1 MFVPFGRP
9 QGWLP
14 VRFSTGT
21 APATRRSD
29 LSHDSIHAASQQF
42 SPVESHR
49 QRSLAFP
56 ARMAI
61 AAGSHDTRAWQ
72 SIGPYLFRPVR
83 PEPPVYGL

>member
-14 VRFSTGT
+14 VRFSPEI

-29 LSHDSIHAASQQF
+29 LSNAFIHAASQQF
-42 SPVESHR
+42 SPEESHR

-61 AAGSHDTRAWQ
+61 GS
-72 SIGPYLFRPVR
+72 GKP
-83 PEPPVYGL
+83 